1 MHDHPREPDPAHPA
15 RASLHALTADSAIV
29 ALTVRQPLASVEA
42 GDVPVAP
49 PTYPPARETG
59 THRFDTPY
67 PVNATRD
74 GVHLCELDS
83 VASQANRMEAAF
95 TAELADVV
103 PRHVVRA
110 GRFERDLTALPH
122 RIADAAIRASA
133 LAPRIR
139 AAFEAFDAGDAAPMA
154 RLAPTSLVYG
164 AWDSRDTRVRIPRAI
179 ASAIRAHDVS
189 VLTRSSVYSG
199 AFAQDALGLDDRA
212 WKRAAGAGLA
222 PAPRIDRAGG
232 ILVHGGIVHSA
243 SIVLAGLRGCRT
255 SDAGE
260 GLPVYLLGL
269 ALGGLVT
276 TGRRYHLRSG
286 CVLVPAGAPEWR
298 AVIETGE
305 RIAVAVDAET
315 VVGELRAAARAW
327 SAVSGVPLGGPPEVH
342 HFDPA
347 RARAMLEAKGAA
359 AAEAA

>member
-1 MHDHPREPDPAHPA
+1 MHDHPREPGQAHPA
-15 RASLHALTADSAIV
+15 STSLHALMADSGVV
-29 ALTVRQPLASVEA
+29 ALTVRQPLDSVEA

-83 VASQANRMEAAF
+83 VQSQANRMEAAF
-95 TAELADVV
+95 TAELADLV

-110 GRFERDLTALPH
+110 GRFKRDLTALPH

-179 ASAIRAHDVS
+179 ASTIRAHDVS
-189 VLTRSSVYSG
+189 VLTRSSVYAA
-199 AFAQDALGLDDRA
+199 AFAQECLGLDDRA
-212 WKRAAGAGLA
+212 WKRAGAAGLA
-222 PAPRIDRAGG
+222 PAPRVDRAGG
-232 ILVHGGIVHSA
+232 VLVHGDIVQSA
-243 SIVLAGLRGCRT
+243 SIVLAGLRGYRGD
-255 SDAGE
+255 DADDV
-260 GLPVYLLGL
+260 LPVYLLGL

-286 CVLVPAGAPEWR
+286 CTLVPAGAPEWR
-298 AVIETGE
+298 AVIGSGE
-305 RIAVAVDAET
+305 RIALAIDADT
-315 VVGELRAAARAW
+315 VVDELRAAARAW
-327 SAVSGVPLGGPPEVH
+327 SEVSGVPLGGPPQVH
-342 HFDPA
+342 DFDPE
-347 RARAMLEAKGAA
+347 RARAMLEAKGAP
-359 AAEAA
+359 AAEDA